1 MSKFRKGRL
10 ASAMLCTLLFGGNAS
25 AMQKDV
31 SKGIS
36 KIDKLK
42 DNLSKG
48 QTKDKELENRKPDDS
63 GNKLLEYFL
72 YCLGG
77 LAGVAK
83 LADEGVGIAE
93 AKDYIDYYKS
103 QKLSP
108 LGKLSLYKFKQKQ

>member
-10 ASAMLCTLLFGGNAS
+10 ASAMLCTLLLGGNAS

-63 GNKLLEYFL
+63 GNKLLEY
-72 YCLGG
+72 
-77 LAGVAK
+77 
-83 LADEGVGIAE
+83 
-93 AKDYIDYYKS
+93 
-103 QKLSP
+103 
-108 LGKLSLYKFKQKQ
+108 